1 MSSIS
6 RQFAWSKIG
15 SRTRIDLRVEV
26 FNLLN
31 RANFGPP
38 ALVVFAGAAD
48 GEAPLPSFGQI
59 RTTVT
64 SSRQTQIGLRV
75 TF

>member
-1 MSSIS
+1 
-6 RQFAWSKIG
+6 
-15 SRTRIDLRVEV
+15 
-26 FNLLN
+26 
-31 RANFGPP
+31 
-38 ALVVFAGAAD
+38 VFAGAAD

-64 SSRQTQIGLRV
+64 SSRQTQLGVRV